1 VEFGLLYNYVKKE
14 IERKHTFMHL
24 LPHSKKEEE
33 KEQFICYF
41 LLGRVSVWSNIGALN
56 FEVKIGRMK
65 LKAHSIVP
73 LPKKIGS
80 ADPSSEITLREW
92 NLGGEKNKD
101 NKVMDFI

>member
-1 VEFGLLYNYVKKE
+1 
-14 IERKHTFMHL
+14 
-24 LPHSKKEEE
+24 
-33 KEQFICYF
+33 
-41 LLGRVSVWSNIGALN
+41 VWSNIGALN